1 MYESQLLAAKV
12 LEKLLTG
19 INLDKS
25 FDAVFNREKSNNL
38 KINESQIKALT
49 YGTVRFLGQSKFKIE
64 KLARN
69 KIDNKLIESLLC
81 VVFYQLSQEKFNDFT
96 IVDQAVNA
104 AKKIDHR
111 KGNFVNAILRN
122 YLRKKIQLNE
132 EIIQNHAA
140 TYSYQD
146 WWVQKIKKEFPSN
159 WEQVL
164 NIGNNHPP
172 LTLRINKRKISK
184 EKYTKILEKN
194 NIEYQVISEVTL
206 ILKNPINVNEIPG
219 FSGGY
224 FSVQDYGAQLA
235 AGLLDLKKGHK
246 VLDACAAPGGKTCH
260 MLESEDINLTAL
272 EVDKKRKDKI
282 TDNLKRLDLC
292 ANVINDSLSENNSWW
307 KGELFDRILLDV
319 PCSASGIVRRHVDIK
334 WLRQPGDLKKF
345 SETQYDLLRNAWRM
359 LADRGKLL
367 YVTCSIFEDE
377 NNDVIDKFKKVNSN
391 ATEIE
396 ITLPSNIEHQKNQL
410 LPSEIHDGLFY
421 ALFEKK

>member
-172 LTLRINKRKISK
+172 P
-184 EKYTKILEKN
+184 YT
-194 NIEYQVISEVTL
+194 
-206 ILKNPINVNEIPG
+206 
-219 FSGGY
+219 
-224 FSVQDYGAQLA
+224 
-235 AGLLDLKKGHK
+235 
-246 VLDACAAPGGKTCH
+246 
-260 MLESEDINLTAL
+260 
-272 EVDKKRKDKI
+272 
-282 TDNLKRLDLC
+282 
-292 ANVINDSLSENNSWW
+292 
-307 KGELFDRILLDV
+307 
-319 PCSASGIVRRHVDIK
+319 
-334 WLRQPGDLKKF
+334 
-345 SETQYDLLRNAWRM
+345 
-359 LADRGKLL
+359 
-367 YVTCSIFEDE
+367 
-377 NNDVIDKFKKVNSN
+377 
-391 ATEIE
+391 
-396 ITLPSNIEHQKNQL
+396 
-410 LPSEIHDGLFY
+410 
-421 ALFEKK
+421 

>member
-219 FSGGY
+219 FSEGY

>member
-206 ILKNPINVNEIPG
+206 ILKNPINANEIPG
-219 FSGGY
+219 FSEGY

>member
-206 ILKNPINVNEIPG
+206 ILKNPINANEIPG
-219 FSGGY
+219 FSEGY

-292 ANVINDSLSENNSWW
+292 ASVINDSLSENNSWW

>member
-140 TYSYQD
+140 RYSYQD

-219 FSGGY
+219 FSEGY